1 MTFPRIALVVLA
13 LQMSATVASA
23 QQAAEDPVQ
32 VTPFVSMD
40 SRGSTPIGAAVT
52 FPLSSLF
59 SLEAEA
65 GYRRGEGGLNALNSS
80 VSLLYDLPQLGRTTP
95 YLASGIGLAQFG
107 APIVASYTGLLLGT
121 EPRIALE
128 VNAGGGIKVPVSDTW
143 GMRTDARWSKSF
155 GCHGS
160 EHFRVA
166 QGISFDVKR

>member
-1 MTFPRIALVVLA
+1 MTLLRLTLLVLSLQASASIAA
-13 LQMSATVASA
+13 A
-23 QQAAEDPVQ
+23 QQAAEDVVQ

-52 FPLSSLF
+52 FPLSPLF

-65 GYRRGEGGLNALNSS
+65 GYRRGEGGLHALNSS

-107 APIVASYTGLLLGT
+107 TPIVSRQGAILGT
-121 EPRIALE
+121 APRIGFE
-128 VNAGGGIKVPVSDTW
+128 VNAGGGIKVPVADTW
-143 GMRTDARWSKSF
+143 DMRTDARWSKSF
-155 GCHGS
+155 GRHGS
-160 EHFRVA
+160 EHWRVA